1 MLIEKYCDTR
11 GNELRLNFSLK
22 AYTFHKILTCNPI
35 MMSQIE
41 TIHKISNSSAPVV
54 LFGETGTG
62 KELYAEY
69 IHHVS
74 SRQKENY
81 AKVNCATIPET
92 LFESEMFGYM
102 PGAFTGALKTGKK
115 GIFEIANQGTLFL
128 DEISELSQ
136 TLQSKLLR
144 VIQENRFVKVGGNVE
159 ITSDV
164 RLIVASNKDLRT
176 MVQQNTFRRDLFYR
190 LNVVPISLLPLR
202 ERRDD
207 IILLSFYFLNLFN
220 QTYGADKKMGV
231 NLMRAFLD
239 YDWPGNVR
247 ELSNAIERLILLS
260 DSEVLN
266 DESIL
271 QATLE
276 TEELFLLNDANVDEI
291 APARARAVNLTGD
304 SKSLKEIVSEYEIF
318 IIEEYIKKT
327 GSMRKAAA
335 ALKTSPSVLS
345 RKLNNRKG

>member
-1 MLIEKYCDTR
+1 MLIEKYCNVC
-11 GNELRLNFSLK
+11 GSELSLNIPLEDH
-22 AYTFHKILTCNPI
+22 TFHRILTCNPA

-54 LFGETGTG
+54 ITGETGTG

-74 SRQKENY
+74 VRQKEKY
-81 AKVNCATIPET
+81 AKVNCATIPEN

-115 GIFEIANQGTLFL
+115 GIFEIADQGTLFL

-136 TLQSKLLR
+136 GLQSKLLR
-144 VIQENRFVKVGGNVE
+144 VIQENRFVKVGGSTE
-159 ITSDV
+159 ITCDV
-164 RLIVASNKDLRT
+164 RLIAASNKELQE
-176 MVQQNTFRRDLFYR
+176 MVKENAFRKDLFYR
-190 LNVVPISLLPLR
+190 LNVVPICLLPLR
-202 ERRDD
+202 ERRED

-220 QTYGADKKMGV
+220 QTYGTDKKMGV
-231 NLMRAFLD
+231 NLMKAFLD
-239 YDWPGNVR
+239 YQWPGNVR
-247 ELSNAIERLILLS
+247 ELRNTVERLILLS
-260 DSEVLN
+260 DGETLN
-266 DESIL
+266 DERIL

-276 TEELFLLNDANVDEI
+276 TETLFLLNDSNVDEFT
-291 APARARAVNLTGD
+291 PARVRAVNPNHS
-304 SKSLKEIVSEYEIF
+304 SKSLKEIVAEYELF

-345 RKLNNRKG
+345 RKLNNRK

>member
-1 MLIEKYCDTR
+1 MLIEKYCNVC
-11 GNELRLNFSLK
+11 GSELSLNIPLED
-22 AYTFHKILTCNPI
+22 YTFHRILTCNPA

-54 LFGETGTG
+54 ITGETGTG

-74 SRQKENY
+74 VRQKEKY
-81 AKVNCATIPET
+81 AKVNCATIPEN

-115 GIFEIANQGTLFL
+115 GIFEIADQGTLFL

-136 TLQSKLLR
+136 GLQSKLLR
-144 VIQENRFVKVGGNVE
+144 VIQENRFVKVGGSTE
-159 ITSDV
+159 ITCDV
-164 RLIVASNKDLRT
+164 RLIAASNKELQE
-176 MVQQNTFRRDLFYR
+176 MVKENAFRKDLFYR
-190 LNVVPISLLPLR
+190 LNVVPICLLPLR
-202 ERRDD
+202 ERRED

-220 QTYGADKKMGV
+220 QTYGTDKKMGV
-231 NLMRAFLD
+231 NLMKAFLD
-239 YDWPGNVR
+239 YQWPGNVR
-247 ELSNAIERLILLS
+247 ELRNTVERLILLS
-260 DSEVLN
+260 DGETLN
-266 DESIL
+266 DERIL

-276 TEELFLLNDANVDEI
+276 TETLFLLNDSNVDEFT
-291 APARARAVNLTGD
+291 PARVRAVNPNHS
-304 SKSLKEIVSEYEIF
+304 SKSLKEIVAEYELF

-345 RKLNNRKG
+345 RKLNNRK